1 MCLVK
6 NKLLVYDCLIDELVK
21 WDSEVMSCSKERSLC
36 SLTNVKLMKCLYA
49 ACVMSA
55 GGKNTVGDTLFGLF
69 DNFLAYPKGPVE
81 FDTYNNR
88 AILFRYEMGFDKE
101 RVCLQECKEFRLEQ
115 RAMFNLSDDQ
125 TISPN
130 DQNWLTEIEKNDLLG
145 YKNMLVESINALK
158 QAPSFPGLRDE
169 QALVEITHNN
179 LWQEAYY
186 SFNKQLDTRNIA
198 KLQEEYNRF
207 YSLIMKVA

>member
-21 WDSEVMSCSKERSLC
+21 WDSEEMSCSKERSLC

-49 ACVMSA
+49 ACVMSV
-55 GGKNTVGDTLFGLF
+55 GDKKNVDDTLFGLF

-88 AILFRYEMGFDKE
+88 AILFRYEMGLDKE
-101 RVCLQECKEFRLEQ
+101 RVCLQECKKFRLEQ
-115 RAMFNLSDDQ
+115 RVMFNLPDDQ
-125 TISPN
+125 PILP
-130 DQNWLTEIEKNDLLG
+130 DEQNWLTEIEKNGLVDC
-145 YKNMLVESINALK
+145 KNMLIESINVLK
-158 QAPSFPGLRDE
+158 HAPGFPDLRDE

-186 SFNKQLDTRNIA
+186 SYNKQLDTRNMA

-207 YSLIMKVA
+207 RSLI